1 MTKMALWRPRSE
13 QPWFVGKMHFKVLVD
28 FIAVL
33 MGAIIAGQLIG
44 RAVCKAANHQNEKN
58 EKGLRRGWH
67 AIRIQATYLFP
78 VSDFGAE
85 YIAWWDA
92 MKWIKKKPTA
102 PGFYWYQSPGGQK
115 RVVEIRKDPT
125 TRKLYVVQTG
135 ALLDELPEDEYR
147 WAGPIPEPT
156 EHE

>member
-1 MTKMALWRPRSE
+1 
-13 QPWFVGKMHFKVLVD
+13 
-28 FIAVL
+28 
-33 MGAIIAGQLIG
+33 
-44 RAVCKAANHQNEKN
+44 
-58 EKGLRRGWH
+58 
-67 AIRIQATYLFP
+67 
-78 VSDFGAE
+78 
-85 YIAWWDA
+85 

-102 PGFYWYQSPGGQK
+102 PGFYWYQPPGGQK

-156 EHE
+156 DSE